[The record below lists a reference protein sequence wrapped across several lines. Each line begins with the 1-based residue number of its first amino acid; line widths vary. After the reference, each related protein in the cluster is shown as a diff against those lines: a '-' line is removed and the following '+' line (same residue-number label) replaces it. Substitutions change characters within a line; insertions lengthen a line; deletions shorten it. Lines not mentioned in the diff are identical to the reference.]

1 MRTTFNDIMYPRVP
15 PIKMPRVELRSRVSF
30 RYATIEVEHSYPRVF
45 GLDQTQLS
53 DAVLSMIAHLH
64 YILKLQKNSF
74 TLELTDD
81 DYLWT
86 ATLEINEE
94 PKDQLFEILI
104 PPVI

>member
-15 PIKMPRVELRSRVSF
+15 PIKMPRV
-30 RYATIEVEHSYPRVF
+30 IEVEHSYPRVF

-94 PKDQLFEILI
+94 PEDQLFEILI